1 MCIGNYTT
9 SVLLE
14 ENCFVASYVLGVPDP
29 VQTSHCIHTALTP
42 PHGLTPPNTHFN
54 FKGLGRGTSHRRH
67 NIAPVNQ

>member
-29 VQTSHCIHTALTP
+29 VQTSHCTHTALAP
-42 PHGLTPPNTHFN
+42 PRGLTPPTPTLIS
-54 FKGLGRGTSHRRH
+54 KAWGEGLATGDTTL
-67 NIAPVNQ
+67 PQ